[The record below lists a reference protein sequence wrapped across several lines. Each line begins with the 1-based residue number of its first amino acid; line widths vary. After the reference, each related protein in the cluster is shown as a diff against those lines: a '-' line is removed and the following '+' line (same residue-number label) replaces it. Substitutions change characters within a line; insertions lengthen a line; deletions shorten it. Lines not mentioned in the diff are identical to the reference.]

1 MVIANEPWTEDS
13 EIEKKFEQLQ
23 HSYQQI
29 GESEKPS
36 NEEDNY
42 NYADLIDRM
51 LKLEEKQDENSEYID
66 WLIRKIS
73 ELEEKISEL
82 ENQNHELFMQN
93 IIAQN
98 TESVKE
104 LARMWEIDENIVH
117 DSKELEGILS
127 ECADSQNSVE
137 WVRDVRDN
145 P

>member
-1 MVIANEPWTEDS
+1 MVIAHKPWTEDN
-13 EIEKKFEQLQ
+13 EIERENELLQ
-23 HSYQQI
+23 YSRQQI

-42 NYADLIDRM
+42 NYADLIDRI

-66 WLIRKIS
+66 WLVRKIPK
-73 ELEEKISEL
+73 LEEKISEL

-104 LARMWEIDENIVH
+104 LARTCEINENIVY
-117 DSKELEGILS
+117 DPKELEGILS
-127 ECADSQNSVE
+127 KYSDSQNSVE

>member
-1 MVIANEPWTEDS
+1 MVIAHKPWTEDN
-13 EIEKKFEQLQ
+13 EIERKNELLQ
-23 HSYQQI
+23 YSRQQI

-42 NYADLIDRM
+42 NYADLIDRI

-66 WLIRKIS
+66 WLVRKIPK
-73 ELEEKISEL
+73 LEEKISEL

-104 LARMWEIDENIVH
+104 LARTCEINENIVY
-117 DSKELEGILS
+117 DPKELEGILS
-127 ECADSQNSVE
+127 KYSDSQNSVE

>member
-1 MVIANEPWTEDS
+1 MIITNKPWTEDN
-13 EIEKKFEQLQ
+13 EIEKKIEWLQ

-42 NYADLIDRM
+42 NYEDLIGRI
-51 LKLEEKQDENSEYID
+51 LKLEEIQDENSEYID
-66 WLIRKIS
+66 WLARKIP

-82 ENQNHELFMQN
+82 ENQNRELFMQS

-104 LARMWEIDENIVH
+104 LARMWEIDENVVY
-117 DSKELEGILS
+117 DPRELEGILS
-127 ECADSQNSVE
+127 EYSDSQNSAE

>member
-1 MVIANEPWTEDS
+1 MVIARKPWTEDS
-13 EIEKKFEQLQ
+13 EIERENEILQ
-23 HSYQQI
+23 YSHQQI

-51 LKLEEKQDENSEYID
+51 LKLEEKQDEDSEYID
-66 WLIRKIS
+66 WLIKKIPK
-73 ELEEKISEL
+73 LEEKVSEL
-82 ENQNHELFMQN
+82 ENQNHELFMQS

-104 LARMWEIDENIVH
+104 LARTWEIDENIVH
-117 DSKELEGILS
+117 DSRELEGILS
-127 ECADSQNSVE
+127 EYSDSQNSAE

>member
-1 MVIANEPWTEDS
+1 MVIAHKPWTEDN
-13 EIEKKFEQLQ
+13 EIERKNELLQ
-23 HSYQQI
+23 YSRQQI

-42 NYADLIDRM
+42 NYADLIDRI

-66 WLIRKIS
+66 WLVRKIPK
-73 ELEEKISEL
+73 LEEKISEL

-104 LARMWEIDENIVH
+104 LARTCEINENIVY
-117 DSKELEGILS
+117 DPKENWKEFSVNILIHKILWS
-127 ECADSQNSVE
+127 G
-137 WVRDVRDN
+137 
-145 P
+145 